1 MSHLLGVIRTVTIP
15 VHLFDHLKHCQ
26 RQFERQEGRKL
37 TNSQALAIL
46 LRQHRDQLWPT
57 MQQSGEV

>member
-1 MSHLLGVIRTVTIP
+1 MSNLLGVIRTVTIP
-15 VHLFDHLKHCQ
+15 VLLFDHLKQCQ

-37 TNSQALAIL
+37 TNSQALAAI

-57 MQQSGEV
+57 MQRSGGV

>member
-1 MSHLLGVIRTVTIP
+1 MSQLLGVIRTVTIP

-37 TNSQALAIL
+37 TNSQTLALI
-46 LRQHRDQLWPT
+46 LRQHRDMLWPT
-57 MQQSGEV
+57 MMQSMEG